1 MMSDL
6 ILDEAGISHADASVA
21 VTSNDKDN
29 LLASLLAAK
38 SGVHSTISVLNTPS
52 YNNLVVNIGNNI
64 LVDRSSVTIS
74 QLLKEIRKTKMIDA
88 YSVSRG
94 CGEIWEIRIED
105 ENLCTGKK
113 IGELNLPKMSRIFAV
128 LHNGELVYPDPTTD
142 ICSGDIVLLYV
153 DSGAI
158 KQVEK
163 IFS

>member
-1 MMSDL
+1 
-6 ILDEAGISHADASVA
+6 
-21 VTSNDKDN
+21 
-29 LLASLLAAK
+29 
-38 SGVHSTISVLNTPS
+38 
-52 YNNLVVNIGNNI
+52 
-64 LVDRSSVTIS
+64 
-74 QLLKEIRKTKMIDA
+74 MIDA

-142 ICSGDIVLLYV
+142 ICSGDIMLLYV